1 MPFFAGLSLR
11 DISSASCRSGQ
22 CGRKRTTQR
31 GVLYALI
38 MRDMRYKAF
47 ISYSH
52 ADEKHARWL
61 QSALERYR
69 VPRRLVGTEG
79 AFGAV
84 PARLRPVF
92 RDREDLSSASDLTAR
107 LQEEL
112 ENSEFLVVIC
122 SPASAAS
129 RWVNEEV
136 RSFRERG
143 GEDRILA
150 LVVDGDPGQDSPD
163 GCFPPALLES
173 GDGGR
178 REPLAADLRRYADG
192 KSLALLKIVAGLL
205 GVRLDLLRRRDAQ
218 RRFRRRLSW
227 GFVSVVLAGLLGWLV
242 YTQVTTQAAAK
253 AQRVNTEELLSF
265 MLGDLDRLGSAAG
278 EPNLAIDF
286 SVHGERA
293 STLGL
298 ADIEDDALLEKALEW
313 REAGLELNWQGQP
326 EAALG
331 PFLNSKAAILELHLR
346 EGNTDR
352 VLFELGQA
360 EFYVGEVYAERAEP
374 EQARE
379 HWARYGALSR
389 RLLNREPKNPRYVM
403 ELSYTL
409 SNLGALEHI
418 VPVPDTD
425 RALQLLQA
433 SVQYNQ
439 MALVLDP
446 DNAEYR
452 ETLPTGL
459 AWLADTWLMKCSLG
473 EALQIRQQTV
483 DLRRELVV
491 ESAGDPDMFL
501 RLAFTLSGLAGVQ
514 AQIGL
519 NDEAIASFGETIE
532 ILESLHRAEPD
543 NDWLEWELLFRQSIL
558 AKHLLGMGE
567 AERAATLTEP
577 LSERI
582 SELADAARETD
593 PQRIVDAVRL
603 ELDRARIRIV
613 RGDVPAGRED
623 IRRSLQRMEELVR
636 ENPEA
641 GHSINAL
648 AWAAFYYWEQ
658 FGEKPF
664 GALDLIPEGFL
675 PDPEKVESCRA
686 ADLGAR
692 FALARG
698 EPSEARRYVDY
709 ALSKGYFEA
718 SFIGFCRRYE
728 LCELP

>member
-1 MPFFAGLSLR
+1 
-11 DISSASCRSGQ
+11 
-22 CGRKRTTQR
+22 
-31 GVLYALI
+31 

-265 MLGDLDRLGSAAG
+265 MLGDLDRLGAAAG

-286 SVHGERA
+286 AVHDERA
-293 STLGL
+293 AGLGL
-298 ADIEDDALLEKALEW
+298 SAFENDALLAQALEW
-313 REAGLELNWQGQP
+313 REAGLELSWQGQV
-326 EAALG
+326 EAALTI
-331 PFLNSKAAILELHLR
+331 FLDSKAAILELQKR
-346 EGNTDR
+346 EGNSDR

-360 EFYVGEVYAERAEP
+360 EFYVGEVHAERGEP

-379 HWARYGALSR
+379 HWARYGTLSR
-389 RLLNREPKNPRYVM
+389 RLLNRDPKNPKYVM

-418 VPVPDTD
+418 VPVPDSD
-425 RALQLLQA
+425 RALALMQA

-452 ETLPTGL
+452 EQLPTGL

-473 EALQIRQQTV
+473 EALETRQQTV
-483 DLRRELVV
+483 DQQRELV
-491 ESAGDPDMFL
+491 SASQSDAEVVL
-501 RLAFTLSGLAGVQ
+501 RLAFALTGLAGVQ

-519 NDEAIASFGETIE
+519 NDEAGASYGEAID
-532 ILESLHRAEPD
+532 ILRSLHQAEPE
-543 NDWLEWELLFRQSIL
+543 NEWLEWEMLFRQSIL
-558 AKHLLGMGE
+558 ARHLLGMGE
-567 AERAATLTEP
+567 AERAATLTGP

-582 SELADAARETD
+582 SELNDAAGKVD
-593 PQRIVDAVRL
+593 PQRAVDTLLFEVN
-603 ELDRARIRIV
+603 RARIGIALGNV
-613 RGDVPAGRED
+613 AANREA
-623 IRRSLQRMEELVR
+623 ISRSLDRLAELVR
-636 ENPEA
+636 EKPEA
-641 GHSINAL
+641 GDIVKAL
-648 AWAAFYYWEQ
+648 AWVAFYYWEQ
-658 FGEKPF
+658 FGAKPVE
-664 GALDLIPEGFL
+664 ALALIPEGFL
-675 PDPEKVESCRA
+675 PAPGRIENCRM

-718 SFIGFCRRYE
+718 NFIGFCRRYE